1 MQGSEGTALELC
13 RTYDF
18 LTRLC
23 DEFEPL
29 RAQLLAHHPCV
40 SLIDALAEV
49 HNEDTHLQDVGLL
62 RVSSILVARSS
73 ISHPTAPMPP
83 ASPPVAPTTA
93 RGASTDFYY
102 DHCG

>member
-1 MQGSEGTALELC
+1 VQGSEGTALELC

-29 RAQLLAHHPCV
+29 RAQLLA
-40 SLIDALAEV
+40 
-49 HNEDTHLQDVGLL
+49 HLQDVGLL

-83 ASPPVAPTTA
+83 ASPPVAPSTA
-93 RGASTDFYY
+93 HGASADLYY